1 MQPLKW
7 ELTGPSSVPTFL
19 QLPVCCK
26 GMTFASF
33 VCLNNTLHC
42 IFMPWH
48 QVCRK
53 QLDVLLHEAEESLVE
68 LSAFI
73 GLAESRSE

>member
-1 MQPLKW
+1 M
-7 ELTGPSSVPTFL
+7 G
-19 QLPVCCK
+19 
-26 GMTFASF
+26 A
-33 VCLNNTLHC
+33 H
-42 IFMPWH
+42 
-48 QVCRK
+48 RK